1 MSKCLTGEYEHRLD
15 TKGRLIMPSKL
26 REELGCTFMITK
38 GLDNCL
44 YVYPNDEWQ
53 QFADKLNQLLPMTN
67 KSARQFKRFFNSGA
81 VKCETDAQGRVII
94 PQTLRTFANIE
105 KDVVIIGNGE
115 KAEIWN
121 KEAWDEINNEESLN
135 MDEIADKLDELDF
148 RI

>member
-1 MSKCLTGEYEHRLD
+1 M
-15 TKGRLIMPSKL
+15 
-26 REELGCTFMITK
+26 
-38 GLDNCL
+38 
-44 YVYPNDEWQ
+44 
-53 QFADKLNQLLPMTN
+53 
-67 KSARQFKRFFNSGA
+67 
-81 VKCETDAQGRVII
+81 II

>member
-53 QFADKLNQLLPMTN
+53 QFADKLNQLPMTN
-67 KSARQFKRFFNSGA
+67 KGARQFKRFFNSGA

>member
-1 MSKCLTGEYEHRLD
+1 M
-15 TKGRLIMPSKL
+15 
-26 REELGCTFMITK
+26 
-38 GLDNCL
+38 
-44 YVYPNDEWQ
+44 
-53 QFADKLNQLLPMTN
+53 
-67 KSARQFKRFFNSGA
+67 
-81 VKCETDAQGRVII
+81 II

-121 KEAWDEINNEESLN
+121 REAWDEINNEESLN

>member
-1 MSKCLTGEYEHRLD
+1 MRNRCTRTSDHSTDTSYICQHR
-15 TKGRLIMPSKL
+15 
-26 REELGCTFMITK
+26 
-38 GLDNCL
+38 
-44 YVYPNDEWQ
+44 
-53 QFADKLNQLLPMTN
+53 
-67 KSARQFKRFFNSGA
+67 
-81 VKCETDAQGRVII
+81 
-94 PQTLRTFANIE
+94 

>member
-53 QFADKLNQLLPMTN
+53 QFADKLNQLPMTN
-67 KSARQFKRFFNSGA
+67 KSSRQFKRFFNSGA

-135 MDEIADKLDELDF
+135 MDEIADNLDELDF

>member
-53 QFADKLNQLLPMTN
+53 QFADKLNQLRMTN

>member
-53 QFADKLNQLLPMTN
+53 QFADKLNQLPMTN
-67 KSARQFKRFFNSGA
+67 KCARQFKRFFNSGA

-94 PQTLRTFANIE
+94 PQTLRTVANIE

>member
-15 TKGRLIMPSKL
+15 SKGRLIIPSKL
-26 REELGCTFMITK
+26 RDELGSTFMVTK

-44 YVYPNDEWQ
+44 YIYPNEEWKL
-53 QFADKLNQLLPMTN
+53 FAEKLNQLPMTN
-67 KSARQFKRFFNSGA
+67 KNVRSFKRFFNSGA
-81 VKCETDAQGRVII
+81 TECEIDGQGRILL
-94 PQTLRTFANIE
+94 PPALRKFANIE
-105 KDVVIIGNGE
+105 KEVVIIGNGE

-121 KEAWDEINNEESLN
+121 KEQWDAINNEEALN

>member
-1 MSKCLTGEYEHRLD
+1 
-15 TKGRLIMPSKL
+15 
-26 REELGCTFMITK
+26 
-38 GLDNCL
+38 
-44 YVYPNDEWQ
+44 
-53 QFADKLNQLLPMTN
+53 MTN
-67 KSARQFKRFFNSGA
+67 NSARQFKRFFNSGA

>member
-1 MSKCLTGEYEHRLD
+1 
-15 TKGRLIMPSKL
+15 
-26 REELGCTFMITK
+26 MITK

-53 QFADKLNQLLPMTN
+53 QFADKLNQLPMTN

-121 KEAWDEINNEESLN
+121 KEAWDEINNEESLIWMRLQTSWTN
-135 MDEIADKLDELDF
+135 WISEYKDRSGSYGI
-148 RI
+148 

>member
-1 MSKCLTGEYEHRLD
+1 MNNYQ
-15 TKGRLIMPSKL
+15 
-26 REELGCTFMITK
+26 ELS
-38 GLDNCL
+38 N
-44 YVYPNDEWQ
+44 
-53 QFADKLNQLLPMTN
+53 
-67 KSARQFKRFFNSGA
+67 
-81 VKCETDAQGRVII
+81 

>member
-53 QFADKLNQLLPMTN
+53 QFADKLNQLPMAN

>member
-53 QFADKLNQLLPMTN
+53 QSADKLNQLPMTN

-94 PQTLRTFANIE
+94 PQTLRTFSNIE

>member
-1 MSKCLTGEYEHRLD
+1 MHK
-15 TKGRLIMPSKL
+15 
-26 REELGCTFMITK
+26 
-38 GLDNCL
+38 
-44 YVYPNDEWQ
+44 DEWS
-53 QFADKLNQLLPMTN
+53 FHRHFVHLP
-67 KSARQFKRFFNSGA
+67 
-81 VKCETDAQGRVII
+81 
-94 PQTLRTFANIE
+94 NIE

>member
-53 QFADKLNQLLPMTN
+53 QFADKLNQLPMTN

-115 KAEIWN
+115 KAEITLKAKLLVDGLIEEFEKYYN
-121 KEAWDEINNEESLN
+121 AEQGIEAVEEV
-135 MDEIADKLDELDF
+135 
-148 RI
+148 

>member
-1 MSKCLTGEYEHRLD
+1 MRN
-15 TKGRLIMPSKL
+15 R
-26 REELGCTFMITK
+26 CTRTS
-38 GLDNCL
+38 DH
-44 YVYPNDEWQ
+44 
-53 QFADKLNQLLPMTN
+53 
-67 KSARQFKRFFNSGA
+67 
-81 VKCETDAQGRVII
+81 

>member
-15 TKGRLIMPSKL
+15 NKGRLIVPSKL

-38 GLDNCL
+38 GLDSCL
-44 YVYPNDEWQ
+44 YIYPNEEWQ
-53 QFADKLNQLLPMTN
+53 LFAEKLRELPMTN
-67 KSARQFKRFFNSGA
+67 KNARQFKRFFNSGA
-81 VKCETDAQGRVII
+81 TKCEVDGQGRILL
-94 PQTLRTFANIE
+94 PQTLRDFAKIE

-121 KEAWDEINNEESLN
+121 KEQWDAINNEEALN

>member
-44 YVYPNDEWQ
+44 YDYPKDEGQ
-53 QFADKLNQLLPMTN
+53 QIAHKLNQLPMTN

>member
-1 MSKCLTGEYEHRLD
+1 MSKCLTGEYEHKLD
-15 TKGRLIMPSKL
+15 TKGRLMMPAKL

-44 YVYPNDEWQ
+44 YIYPNEEWQ
-53 QFADKLNQLLPMTN
+53 AFAEKLNQLPMTN

-81 VKCETDAQGRVII
+81 TKCEIDGQGRILL
-94 PQTLRTFANIE
+94 PATLRDFANIE
-105 KDVVIIGNGE
+105 KEVVIIGNGE

-121 KEAWDEINNEESLN
+121 KAAWDAVNNEEALN

>member
-1 MSKCLTGEYEHRLD
+1 M
-15 TKGRLIMPSKL
+15 
-26 REELGCTFMITK
+26 
-38 GLDNCL
+38 
-44 YVYPNDEWQ
+44 
-53 QFADKLNQLLPMTN
+53 
-67 KSARQFKRFFNSGA
+67 
-81 VKCETDAQGRVII
+81 II
-94 PQTLRTFANIE
+94 PQTLRSFANIE

>member
-53 QFADKLNQLLPMTN
+53 QFARSEDTRLNSSHRGESRMPS
-67 KSARQFKRFFNSGA
+67 SA
-81 VKCETDAQGRVII
+81 
-94 PQTLRTFANIE
+94 
-105 KDVVIIGNGE
+105 
-115 KAEIWN
+115 
-121 KEAWDEINNEESLN
+121 
-135 MDEIADKLDELDF
+135 
-148 RI
+148 

>member
-53 QFADKLNQLLPMTN
+53 QFADKLNQLPMMN

>member
-53 QFADKLNQLLPMTN
+53 QFADKLNQLPMTN

-121 KEAWDEINNEESLN
+121 
-135 MDEIADKLDELDF
+135 
-148 RI
+148 

>member
-53 QFADKLNQLLPMTN
+53 QFADKLNQLPMTN
-67 KSARQFKRFFNSGA
+67 ESARQFKRFFNSGA

>member
-1 MSKCLTGEYEHRLD
+1 MSKWLTGDYEHRLD

-53 QFADKLNQLLPMTN
+53 QFADKLNQLPMTN
-67 KSARQFKRFFNSGA
+67 KRARQFKRFFNSGA

>member
-1 MSKCLTGEYEHRLD
+1 
-15 TKGRLIMPSKL
+15 
-26 REELGCTFMITK
+26 
-38 GLDNCL
+38 
-44 YVYPNDEWQ
+44 
-53 QFADKLNQLLPMTN
+53 
-67 KSARQFKRFFNSGA
+67 
-81 VKCETDAQGRVII
+81 VII

>member
-53 QFADKLNQLLPMTN
+53 QFADKLNRLPMTN

>member
-53 QFADKLNQLLPMTN
+53 QFADKLNQLPMKN
-67 KSARQFKRFFNSGA
+67 KSARQLKRFFNSGA